1 MRAHRRRIPD
11 NKIDNTA
18 SFFYMPDEIFK
29 EGINI
34 LGRRFASPDAGRD
47 VLQFNPCLKHK
58 LIRHTTRH
66 FAETELAPIAADID
80 RERIFPREVIAK
92 MAKLNY
98 FGLQAPK
105 AYGGA
110 ALDSISAAIVVEE
123 ISRVCAAVGLCVTVH
138 NGVAVYPFLRFANE
152 AQKKKYLPELASGRA
167 IGAFSLTEANA
178 GSDAG
183 SVETTATKK
192 GGNFILSGTKIFVT
206 NGGVCDVA
214 LIFALTSSPQSKLQS
229 SVFIVESGFAGF
241 LRGELEDLCG
251 MRANPVSSLF
261 FEDCPVPEENLL
273 GRQGDGMK
281 IGLATLD
288 NGRIGVAA
296 QALGIAQG
304 AMEAAVKYAKERQ
317 QFKKPLASQQTIQNY
332 IADMATEI
340 MAARLLLYRACDLK
354 DAGLP
359 FGAEASMAKLYCSTV
374 ASKVTGLAVQI
385 HGGYGYSKEYDV
397 ERYFRDAKVTEIYEG
412 TSEIQ
417 RMVIARAILTQP
429 MM

>member
-1 MRAHRRRIPD
+1 M
-11 NKIDNTA
+11 N
-18 SFFYMPDEIFK
+18 
-29 EGINI
+29 
-34 LGRRFASPDAGRD
+34 
-47 VLQFNPCLKHK
+47 LQFNPCIKHK
-58 LIRHTTRH
+58 LIRNSARH
-66 FAETELAPIAADID
+66 FAETELAPIAAEID
-80 RERIFPREVIAK
+80 QQRIFPRDAINK
-92 MAKLNY
+92 MKALNY
-98 FGLQAPK
+98 FGLQVPEE
-105 AYGGA
+105 YGGA
-110 ALDSISAAIVVEE
+110 ALDSISTAIVVEE
-123 ISRVCAAVGLCVTVH
+123 LSRVCAAVGLCVTVH
-138 NGVAVYPFLRFANE
+138 NGVAVYPFLQFANA
-152 AQKKKYLPELASGRA
+152 AQKETYLPQLASGEV

-183 SVETTATKK
+183 SVEMTAVKS
-192 GGNFILSGTKIFVT
+192 GSDYILNGTKIFVT

-214 LIFALTSSPQSKLQS
+214 LIFALTSLPENKLQS
-229 SVFIVESGFAGF
+229 SVFIVESKYPGF

-261 FEDCPVPEENLL
+261 FEDCRVPEENLL
-273 GRQGDGMK
+273 GKLGDGMK

-304 AMEAAVKYAKERQ
+304 AMEAAIKYAKERQ
-317 QFKKPLASQQTIQNY
+317 QFKRPIASQQTIQNY

-340 MAARLLLYRACDLK
+340 MAARLLLYRSCELK
-354 DAGLP
+354 DAGAP
-359 FGAEASMAKLYCSTV
+359 FGCEASMAKLYCSSV
-374 ASKVTGLAVQI
+374 ASRVTGLAVQI

-417 RMVIARAILTQP
+417 RMVIARAMLSQS